1 MLGLCPLKCLIIN
14 VCDEDGLQVTQHKT
28 KTKRPSP
35 RHALRL
41 GGFLRV
47 FTSQP
52 IRMRAPRSNIN
63 DKAAHPTHGEYII
76 LLLYGMENMEKM
88 LPVYHLLMYRALIC
102 IKLSVNMDD
111 FTPKSR

>member
-1 MLGLCPLKCLIIN
+1 MTGYPL
-14 VCDEDGLQVTQHKT
+14 HKA

-63 DKAAHPTHGEYII
+63 DIMNASAPQIPRMLNNNQYLIIEILVQSIQRYKSSIYIND
-76 LLLYGMENMEKM
+76 YS
-88 LPVYHLLMYRALIC
+88 P
-102 IKLSVNMDD
+102 
-111 FTPKSR
+111 P

>member
-1 MLGLCPLKCLIIN
+1 MTGHPL
-14 VCDEDGLQVTQHKT
+14 HKA

-63 DKAAHPTHGEYII
+63 DKVAHPTQGEHILYIYY
-76 LLLYGMENMEKM
+76 L
-88 LPVYHLLMYRALIC
+88 
-102 IKLSVNMDD
+102 
-111 FTPKSR
+111 

>member
-1 MLGLCPLKCLIIN
+1 MTGHPL
-14 VCDEDGLQVTQHKT
+14 HKA

-63 DKAAHPTHGEYII
+63 DNLNDNLKHQRQPRDYAKVTC
-76 LLLYGMENMEKM
+76 ENVVM
-88 LPVYHLLMYRALIC
+88 R
-102 IKLSVNMDD
+102 
-111 FTPKSR
+111 